1 VRVASIGVLSAH
13 GAGLP
18 ALASGMAAGICP
30 LAAATGIGF
39 PLDPAPLVSRFP
51 QSLFQRGEAGAVHE
65 LMQAV
70 DQAFAGWDGQ
80 DGALAG
86 EDCALIVGS
95 GGFLYAST
103 AELYGRTMGYLP
115 SDAAFKVRGP
125 HWGAALIAERFALR
139 GPQLTVSSG
148 CSSSANALLIA
159 MEMLQRGEI
168 RHAIVVGAEGLSA
181 VTLGGFDSLML
192 LDAAGCRPFDRDRT
206 GLQIGEAVAVL
217 VLSAESGVRAER
229 PRATLRGG
237 ANLCDTHH
245 LTAASPDGGVMRN
258 VMHAALEQA
267 RIAPCDVVAIK
278 AHGTGS
284 IDSDRA
290 EAAALCQLFGGAL
303 PPVLAFKRYL
313 GHTLGACG
321 SLETAALIACLQAGI
336 MPAAAGFTHIDP
348 ELAIEPLRAPQ
359 AARAGHYLLNFFGFG
374 GNYTSLVLEWD

>member
-1 VRVASIGVLSAH
+1 
-13 GAGLP
+13 
-18 ALASGMAAGICP
+18 MAAGICP
-30 LAAATGIGF
+30 LAAASGIGY
-39 PLDPAPLVSRFP
+39 PLDPAPLVSRYP
-51 QSLFQRGEAGAVHE
+51 QSSFQSGEAGAARE
-65 LMQAV
+65 LLQTV
-70 DQAFAGWDGQ
+70 EDAFTAWDGQ
-80 DGALAG
+80 VGALAA

-103 AELYGRTMGYLP
+103 AELYGRTVGYLP
-115 SDAAFKVRGP
+115 NDTAFSVRGP
-125 HWGAALIAERFALR
+125 HWGAALIAERFELR
-139 GPQLTVSSG
+139 GPLLTVSSG

-159 MEMLQRGEI
+159 IEMLQRREI

-217 VLSAESGVRAER
+217 VLSAEPGVRAER
-229 PRATLRGG
+229 PHATLRGG

-258 VMHAALEQA
+258 VMCEALGQA
-267 RIAPCDVVAIK
+267 RLAPCDVVAIK
-278 AHGTGS
+278 THGTGS

-290 EAAALCQLFGGAL
+290 EAAALRQLFGVAL

-321 SLETAALIACLQAGI
+321 SLETAALIACLQVGL
-336 MPAAAGFTHIDP
+336 MPAAAGFNSIDP
-348 ELAIEPLRAPQ
+348 ELGIEPLRAKQ

-374 GNYTSLVLEWD
+374 GNYTSLVLEWG